1 MTRRPPRAARSGL
14 TLAEILV
21 AILIM
26 GIGLVS
32 VASLFPIGLL
42 RIRDASRN
50 QRSVLLM
57 ESATSEIESR
67 NMLNKLS
74 FTFSYYSN
82 IPNIVPYDPWTTEG
96 LVLASGGV
104 NRATNPGS
112 GPGLPVAYDPLWWAV
127 MDDTHGLNPMTL
139 DGRFGVGVDLNGNS
153 LLGRGDPLQ
162 TQFPPSAYGL
172 QRITNFLPF
181 PVPAIPLS
189 QVPPYGSLAG
199 TIPAYSWDFTYPIT
213 NPSDPRYSPALA
225 GVPDIAGQIF
235 ASQDDVVFQKEGVGA
250 STTAG
255 NSLQSGIGSPVVPD
269 LSLNTIAVNGTPV
282 FRPSNQWNYTW
293 MFTGY
298 QVEVRD
304 WATFAGSVVLFHNR
318 PIGTVLVPTPN
329 GPMTVGAD
337 ERVVEAIFGYSTSI
351 DFSAGYAIGGQ
362 NVGYGAGDQRIV
374 LVRWPATQEDPK
386 GLAAGS
392 FIADT
397 TYERFQVPSD
407 QKFSNFAYPAQ
418 RCYWYRIAKV
428 TPAEPDPDMAAQGLN
443 YRRKILTLATPVRA
457 RTLLY
462 MNGNSVD
469 AAFLNVATINP
480 YVVNVVT
487 KVFYAR

>member
-1 MTRRPPRAARSGL
+1 MTRRPPQAARGGL

-32 VASLFPIGLL
+32 VASLFPLGLL

-57 ESATSEIESR
+57 ESACSEIEAR

-74 FTFSYYSN
+74 FTFSWYSN
-82 IPNIVPYDPWTTEG
+82 IPASGPVAYDPWLTEG
-96 LVLASGGV
+96 LVLAAGGV
-104 NRATNPGS
+104 NRATTPGS

-127 MDDTHGLNPMTL
+127 MDDTLGLNPMTL

-153 LLGRGDPLQ
+153 VLGRLDPVGG
-162 TQFPPSAYGL
+162 TVPSAFGL
-172 QRITNFLPF
+172 QRITNFLPY
-181 PVPAIPLS
+181 PVPAFPLS

-199 TIPAYSWDFTYPIT
+199 TIPSYTWDFTYPIT
-213 NPSDPRYSPALA
+213 NPNDPRFHLALA
-225 GVPDIAGQIF
+225 GAPDIAGQIF

-250 STTAG
+250 TTTTG
-255 NSLQSGIGSPVVPD
+255 NSLTSGVGSPIVPD
-269 LSLNTIAVNGTPV
+269 MSLSVNPASGLPT
-282 FRPSNQWNYTW
+282 PSNQWNYSF

-304 WATFAGSVVLFHNR
+304 WSTFAGSVVLFHNR
-318 PIGTVLVPTPN
+318 PIGMVQVPTPT
-329 GPMTVGAD
+329 GPMNVAAD
-337 ERVVEAIFGYSTSI
+337 ERVVEAIFGYS
-351 DFSAGYAIGGQ
+351 SAINFLPGQ

-386 GLAAGS
+386 GLAAGN

-397 TYERFQVPSD
+397 TYERFQANSD
-407 QKFSNFAYPAQ
+407 IKFSQFNYPGQ

-428 TPAEPDPDMAAQGLN
+428 TPAEPDPDMARLGLN

-457 RTLLY
+457 QTMLTNA
-462 MNGNSVD
+462 NGIVD

-480 YVVNVVT
+480 YVVNVVD